1 MIERAVDFMMLIVA
15 KTLLTDDDHWFQFKA
30 MALGAKPFGLCA
42 GQSHMF
48 RSITAGGVKNAH
60 GSTAT
65 SRITCRLQDV
75 LVIRQDATH
84 GTI

>member
-1 MIERAVDFMMLIVA
+1 MVERPVDFKMLIVA
-15 KTLLTDDDHWFQFKA
+15 KPLLTDDDHWFQFKA

-42 GQSHMF
+42 GQSHMI
-48 RSITAGGVKNAH
+48 RPITAGGVKSAH

-75 LVIRQDATH
+75 LAIRQDASH
-84 GTI
+84 VTI

>member
-1 MIERAVDFMMLIVA
+1 MVERTVDFMMLIVA

-42 GQSHMF
+42 GQFHMI

-65 SRITCRLQDV
+65 LRITCRLQDV
-75 LVIRQDATH
+75 LAIRQDVSH
-84 GTI
+84 DTI